1 MHCNIHKILDSSL
14 KHNSSYKCLVYFW
27 PFNVARTCWAGEK
40 LNIGVKDPHNM
51 ASPANHILLTRKAT
65 HLVGN
70 LT

>member
-1 MHCNIHKILDSSL
+1 MPRI
-14 KHNSSYKCLVYFW
+14 YFW

-51 ASPANHILLTRKAT
+51 ASPANHILLPRKAS